1 MITQAIKL
9 IWNQKGKHLG
19 LFVEI
24 FFSFMVLFLVFS
36 FSIFNLQEYFSPLG
50 YEYENVWTIS
60 LNREGTEHEPALL
73 IDEQIEQA
81 LKSYQEIENF
91 SWTQDNV
98 PFAGISNSSG
108 LGREN
113 AYIDNVQ
120 RFFVDDSFDETMQVN
135 LVEGRWFE
143 AADELKAKAP
153 FILTENV
160 ASELFPEG
168 SAVGKKL
175 RFGDGEDDYREIIGV
190 VADFRYRGGIME
202 SGYGFFMRKTK
213 EHLAPSILLR
223 VNEDATAAFEARL
236 MKQLHQIAPAYSMEI
251 RYIDEMRSNFLLVSF
266 IPLLILGIIGV
277 FLIFNVALGLFG
289 VLWQNISRRK
299 QEIGVRRAMGA
310 SKSEI
315 SLQFMLEILVLASIS
330 LILGIFFAIQ
340 LPLLDV
346 FGVNP
351 GIYILAIVFA
361 VISIYLLV
369 TVCALIP
376 SAQAAELHPAIAL
389 REE

>member
-1 MITQAIKL
+1 MIGQAFKL

-24 FFSFMVLFLVFS
+24 FFSFIVLFLVFS
-36 FSIFNLQEYFSPLG
+36 FSIYNLQEYFSPLG
-50 YEYENVWTIS
+50 YEYENVWAIS
-60 LNREGTEHEPALL
+60 LNREGMEKEASLL
-73 IDEQIEQA
+73 VDEQIELA
-81 LKSYQEIENF
+81 LNSYQEVEKFTWSQNNI
-91 SWTQDNV
+91 
-98 PFAGISNSSG
+98 PFANTSNSSG
-108 LGREN
+108 LGRGN

-120 RFFVDDSFDETMQVN
+120 RFVVDDRYEETLKLD

-143 AADELKAKAP
+143 EQDELKEKSP
-153 FILTENV
+153 FILTENL
-160 ASELFPEG
+160 AQELFPEG
-168 SAVGKKL
+168 SAIGEKL
-175 RFGDGEDDYREIIGV
+175 RFGDGEGDYREIIGV
-190 VADFRYRGGIME
+190 VSDYRYRGGIME
-202 SGYGFFMRKTK
+202 SGYSFFIRKN
-213 EHLAPSILLR
+213 EDRLLSNILLK
-223 VNEDATAAFEARL
+223 VNEKANAAFESRL
-236 MKQLHQIAPAYSMEI
+236 MKQLHQIAPGYSMEI

-289 VLWQNISRRK
+289 VLWQNISQRK

-310 SKSEI
+310 SKAEVSI
-315 SLQFMLEILVLASIS
+315 QFMLEIIVLASIS
-330 LILGIFFAIQ
+330 LVLGIFFAVQ
-340 LPLLDV
+340 FPLLDV
-346 FGVNP
+346 FGLKP